1 MRFLGIFLL
10 LMNVAFAQDF
20 YGLKDKS
27 INGNNFK
34 MDELKGKVV
43 MVVNLASQCG
53 FTPQIEKLEEL
64 YKRYRTSNFVILG
77 VPTNDFGG
85 QTPEDDKGFE
95 AFCNKNYH
103 VTFPLLVKNTVTGPK
118 KRDLYKFLTEKTS
131 KEFQGPIKWNF
142 EKFLIDKTGKV
153 VGRFE
158 SSVDPLDKKIT
169 SKIETLTK

>member
-1 MRFLGIFLL
+1 MRFLALFVF
-10 LMNVAFAQDF
+10 MVNVAFAQNF
-20 YGLKDKS
+20 YAVKDKA
-27 INGNNFK
+27 INGNSYK

-64 YKRYRTSNFVILG
+64 YKRYRAKNFVVLG
-77 VPTNDFGG
+77 APTNDFGG
-85 QTPEDDKGFE
+85 QTPEDDKGFQ
-95 AFCNKNYH
+95 AFCDKNYH
-103 VTFPLLVKNTVTGPK
+103 VSFPLLVKQTVTGPK
-118 KRDLYKFLTEKTS
+118 KRDLYKYLTEQTA

-142 EKFLIDKTGKV
+142 EKFLIDKNGKV

-169 SKIETLTK
+169 KKIEELTK